1 MGSIRSTTVKRIAED
16 LVNRSG
22 ATFSKDFNSNR
33 NIVKSM
39 ISGTTK
45 KTLNSIAGYVTRY
58 MIKKETRK
66 KKEAEDTGVA
76 PEEQLN

>member
-16 LVNRSG
+16 LVNASG
-22 ATFSKDFNSNR
+22 ASFTKDFNSNR
-33 NIVKSM
+33 EIVKSM

-58 MIKKETRK
+58 MIKKETRR
-66 KKEAEDTGVA
+66 KKEAEDAGLVT
-76 PEEQLN
+76 EEQLN